1 MDMII
6 KSKDKHGNIIEFNP
20 KGRGSRYTVNGL
32 KKKGVT
38 TIIGERFGKG
48 ALMWWA
54 ENCVFEALH
63 QKLKYDKKAVD
74 EVQQFVDD
82 LKNRVKAIKEN
93 ASNIGTNMHSLCED
107 YITGKNPVEPTTE
120 PLKTMFDKFKK
131 FWNKK
136 MFKVIATEMTVYS
149 EEVDACGTTDLVA
162 EALKTQFKGK
172 KGIIDFKT
180 SKDFYPD
187 MPVQIHTYKKLVEDS
202 TDYKI
207 EFLAV
212 INIPKEPVKDVT
224 IRFFDIKPRYLKAF
238 KACKYLN
245 NIEEEFKKRNEEY
258 NKIRR

>member
-1 MDMII
+1 MII

-20 KGRGSRYTVNGL
+20 KARGARYTVNGL

-38 TIIGERFGKG
+38 KIIGERFGKG

-54 ENCVFEALH
+54 ENSVFEAVYK
-63 QKLKYDKKAVD
+63 KLKHDKKAVD

-82 LKNRVKAIKEN
+82 LKYRVKGIKEN

-131 FWNKK
+131 FWKK
-136 MFKVIATEMTVYS
+136 RNFEIVETEKTYYS
-149 EEVDACGTTDLVA
+149 DELDVCGTLDVLV
-162 EALKTQFKGK
+162 KRKGK
-172 KGIIDFKT
+172 VGILDFKT

-202 TDYKI
+202 TKHKI

-212 INIPKEPVKDVT
+212 INIPKEPVKDVS

-245 NIEEEFKKRNEEY
+245 TVEEDFKKRNEEY
-258 NKIRR
+258 NKLRSK

>member
-1 MDMII
+1 MII

-20 KGRGSRYTVNGL
+20 KARGARYTVNGL

-54 ENCVFEALH
+54 ENCVFEALY
-63 QKLKYDKKAVD
+63 QKLKHDKKAVD

-82 LKNRVKAIKEN
+82 LKYRVKGIKEN

-107 YITGKNPVEPTTE
+107 YITGKNPVEPTTA

-131 FWNKK
+131 FWKK
-136 MFKVIATEMTVYS
+136 RNFEIVETEKTYYS
-149 EEVDACGTTDLVA
+149 DELDVCGTLDVLV
-162 EALKTQFKGK
+162 KRKGK
-172 KGIIDFKT
+172 VGILDFKT

-202 TDYKI
+202 TKHKI

-212 INIPKEPVKDVT
+212 INIPKEPVKDVS

-245 NIEEEFKKRNEEY
+245 SLEEDFKQRNLEY
-258 NKIRR
+258 NKQRSN

>member
-20 KGRGSRYTVNGL
+20 KARGARYTVNGL

-54 ENCVFEALH
+54 ENCVFEALY
-63 QKLKYDKKAVD
+63 QKLKHDKKAVD

-82 LKNRVKAIKEN
+82 LKYRVKGIKEN

-131 FWNKK
+131 FWKK
-136 MFKVIATEMTVYS
+136 RNFEIVETEKTYYS
-149 EEVDACGTTDLVA
+149 DELDVCGTLDVLV
-162 EALKTQFKGK
+162 KRKGK
-172 KGIIDFKT
+172 IGILDFKT

-202 TDYKI
+202 TKHKI

-212 INIPKEPVKDVT
+212 INIPKEPVKDVS

-245 NIEEEFKKRNEEY
+245 NVEEDFKKRNEEY
-258 NKIRR
+258 NKMRSK

>member
-1 MDMII
+1 MII

-20 KGRGSRYTVNGL
+20 KARGARYTVNGL

-54 ENCVFEALH
+54 ENCVFEALY
-63 QKLKYDKKAVD
+63 QKLKHDKKAVD

-82 LKNRVKAIKEN
+82 LKYRVKGIKEN

-131 FWNKK
+131 FWKK
-136 MFKVIATEMTVYS
+136 RNFEIVETEKTYYS
-149 EEVDACGTTDLVA
+149 DELDVCGTLDVLV
-162 EALKTQFKGK
+162 KRKGK
-172 KGIIDFKT
+172 VGILDFKT

-202 TDYKI
+202 KT
-207 EFLAV
+207 
-212 INIPKEPVKDVT
+212 
-224 IRFFDIKPRYLKAF
+224 
-238 KACKYLN
+238 
-245 NIEEEFKKRNEEY
+245 
-258 NKIRR
+258 

>member
-1 MDMII
+1 MII

-20 KGRGSRYTVNGL
+20 KGRGARYTVNGL

-38 TIIGERFGKG
+38 TIIGERFGKN
-48 ALMWWA
+48 ALMWWS

-63 QKLKYDKKAVD
+63 QKLKHDKKAVD
-74 EVQQFVDD
+74 EVQQFIDD
-82 LKNRVKAIKEN
+82 LRYRVKGIKEN

-120 PLKTMFDKFKK
+120 PLKTMFNKFKK
-131 FWNKK
+131 FWKK
-136 MFKVIATEMTVYS
+136 RNFEIVETEKTYYS
-149 EEVDACGTTDLVA
+149 DELDVCGTLDVLV
-162 EALKTQFKGK
+162 KRKGK
-172 KGIIDFKT
+172 IGILDFKT

-202 TDYKI
+202 TDHKI

-212 INIPKEPVKDVT
+212 INIPKEPVKDVS

-245 NIEEEFKKRNEEY
+245 NVEEDFKKRNEEY
-258 NKIRR
+258 NKMRSK